1 MAAFLLGKVFD
12 LYFYNLLSQILFFS
26 PDRSCYS
33 DDVVLY
39 IDAIDVTRV
48 TLSRLNCM
56 NAIDFTRVE
65 CLLSNDECQLSYVI
79 CQMSI
84 RLNLLSE
91 RGNFFVLTVLFVF
104 SVGEVFDFNFYILK
118 FFFVVTAF
126 FFFSSFSSVRYL
138 ISFSN
143 MLPDFQASTAMLP
156 LLEKGLLN
164 IQYSCF
170 SWLIS

>member
-1 MAAFLLGKVFD
+1 MQLI
-12 LYFYNLLSQILFFS
+12 SQE
-26 PDRSCYS
+26 
-33 DDVVLY
+33 
-39 IDAIDVTRV
+39 
-48 TLSRLNCM
+48 LN
-56 NAIDFTRVE
+56 VE

-170 SWLIS
+170 S